1 MPIRGDMGI
10 REHLEAMQDQFE
22 AELRDA
28 PLPPPT
34 EDDKATA
41 RLLATAALHAF
52 STRTG
57 KGVPGATAAMLE
69 AWDEDDRLEGLS
81 QLVVMKYAREQ
92 ASPDDQAALRR
103 WLKWVNEGTSHP

>member
-1 MPIRGDMGI
+1 VGI

-22 AELRDA
+22 AELRNA

-41 RLLATAALHAF
+41 RVLATAALHSF

-57 KGVPGATAAMLE
+57 EGVPGATTAMLE
-69 AWDEDDRLEGLS
+69 AWDEDDRLEGLT
-81 QLVVMKYAREQ
+81 QLVVMRYAREH
-92 ASPDDQAALRR
+92 ASPADQDALRR
-103 WLKWVNEGTSHP
+103 WLKWTNEGAPRS

>member
-1 MPIRGDMGI
+1 MGI
-10 REHLEAMQDQFE
+10 REHLEAMQEQLE

-34 EDDKATA
+34 ENDKATA
-41 RLLATAALHAF
+41 RLLSAHALHTF

-57 KGVPGATAAMLE
+57 EGVPGATAAMLE
-69 AWDEDDRLEGLS
+69 AWDEDDRLEGLT

-92 ASPDDQAALRR
+92 ANPADQEALRR
-103 WLKWVNEGTSHP
+103 WLKWTNEGTPNP

>member
-1 MPIRGDMGI
+1 MGI
-10 REHLEAMQDQFE
+10 REYLEAMQDQFE

-41 RLLATAALHAF
+41 RLLATSALHAF

-57 KGVPGATAAMLE
+57 EGVPGATAAMLN
-69 AWDEDDRLEGLS
+69 AWDEDDRLEGLT
-81 QLVVMKYAREQ
+81 QLVVMKYAREH
-92 ASPDDQAALRR
+92 ASPADQESLRR
-103 WLKWVNEGTSHP
+103 WLKWTNEETPEP

>member
-1 MPIRGDMGI
+1 MGI

-41 RLLATAALHAF
+41 RLLAAHALHTF
-52 STRTG
+52 STRTDE
-57 KGVPGATAAMLE
+57 GVPGATSKMLH
-69 AWDEDDRLEGLS
+69 AWDEDDRLEGLT

-92 ASPDDQAALRR
+92 ASPGDVAALRR
-103 WLKWVNEGTSHP
+103 WLKWTNEGTPNP